1 MIVVKEM
8 LRLIEKPRQ
17 QWSMSALRL
26 ICKSDMFVN
35 NHYKVFNN
43 SIRKYR
49 DLSTISTLK
58 SIQNDV
64 MRRIIYAQIIYTN
77 STELMN
83 I

>member
-1 MIVVKEM
+1 
-8 LRLIEKPRQ
+8 
-17 QWSMSALRL
+17 
-26 ICKSDMFVN
+26 MFVN
-35 NHYKVFNN
+35 NHYEVFNN